1 MTFSARISTL
11 LLFSLVSLASS
22 AQKIATLEVPVSETS
37 DNSRVIAQLNLDEIT
52 HLHDSSLVLTTVE
65 NGKRIE
71 VPFQVSHG
79 GQRTLS
85 WLAGAKGVKSKTF
98 ELARG
103 TAPRAE
109 GVTAHLKDG
118 ELTIRSGDQN
128 LLRYVYKTA
137 YPPAGIDTSYKKSGF
152 IHPLWTPNGQVL
164 TRIQAPDHYHH
175 YGIWNPWTHV
185 LFEGDTV
192 DFWNLRDKKG
202 TVRFSKFIHV
212 SEGPV
217 YSEFAALHEHVA
229 FKKAGGEK
237 VALNE
242 LQTVRVFKPVAKDHY
257 IVDITIELNCASES
271 PFRILEYRY
280 AGLGWRATGQW
291 NRDNSELLTSE
302 GKIRKD
308 SDGTTARWFYFQGA
322 LDNDY
327 GGAMMMSYPTNFNHP
342 EPVRIWPEN
351 SNKTGDVFAMF
362 APTKTKDWLL
372 LPGKTYALKYR
383 FVVYNGHF
391 NKERAENAWRAFSV
405 PARVVVKKQIGMP

>member
-1 MTFSARISTL
+1 MLMRLFTRLSAWIL
-11 LLFSLVSLASS
+11 LSVTSLTVFG
-22 AQKIATLEVPVSETS
+22 QKIASLEVPVTKTS
-37 DNSRVIAQLNLDEIT
+37 DDFGSIAEINLDEIT
-52 HLHDSSLVLTTVE
+52 YLNDSALVLTALE
-65 NGKRIE
+65 NGKRVY
-71 VPFQVSHG
+71 VPFQISHG
-79 GQRTLS
+79 RQRTLS
-85 WLAGAKGVKSKTF
+85 WQVGKAAKGAKNKLF
-98 ELARG
+98 ELAEG
-103 TAPRAE
+103 KAPAAQDITAS
-109 GVTAHLKDG
+109 VKDG
-118 ELTIRSGDQN
+118 ELTIHSGDQN
-128 LLRYVYKTA
+128 LLRYVFKTA
-137 YPPAGIDTSYKKSGF
+137 YPPAGIDTSFKKSGF

-202 TVRFSKFIHV
+202 TVRFGKFVNI
-212 SEGPV
+212 SQGPV
-217 YSEFAALHEHVA
+217 FSEFAALHEHVA
-229 FKKAGGEK
+229 FKKGGAEK

-257 IVDITIELNCASES
+257 IVDITIEMNCAGES

-280 AGLGWRATGQW
+280 AGLGWRATEKW
-291 NRDNSELLTSE
+291 DKDNSEILTSE
-302 GKIRKD
+302 GKGRKD

-342 EPVRIWPEN
+342 EPVRVWPES
-351 SNKTGDVFAMF
+351 SNKRGDVFAMF

-372 LPGKTYALKYR
+372 VPGRTYALKYR

-391 NKERAENAWRAFSV
+391 DQEQAENAWDQFSSRRNV
-405 PARVVVKKQIGMP
+405 IIRK